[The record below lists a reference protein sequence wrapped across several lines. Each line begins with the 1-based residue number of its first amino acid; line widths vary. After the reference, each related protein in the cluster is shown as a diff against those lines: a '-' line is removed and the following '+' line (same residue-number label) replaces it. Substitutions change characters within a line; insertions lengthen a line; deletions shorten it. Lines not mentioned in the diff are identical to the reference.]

1 MRKIQILGTG
11 CAKCRQLAENAE
23 KAVKEMDGEY
33 EVEKITDINR
43 ITEFGVLVTPALA
56 LDGMLLVSGK
66 VLSAMEIKKI
76 ISKY

>member
-11 CAKCRQLAENAE
+11 CAKCQKLAENAE
-23 KAVKEMDGEY
+23 KAAKEMEGDY

-56 LDGMLLVSGK
+56 LDGMVLVSGK

>member
-11 CAKCRQLAENAE
+11 CAKFRQLAENAE
-23 KAVKEMDGEY
+23 KAVKEMEGGF
-33 EVEKITDINR
+33 EVEKITDAGR